1 MKDNLGTKLT
11 SIKTNKAIVEV
22 LKMNKKINLPFIT
35 LWFARINNKSQIEYA
50 LLVNK
55 SQFKLAVV
63 RNKIKRQLRS
73 ILITSE
79 LKGGLKILLKPNS
92 LYLKKDFAEIKQTI
106 IKSILKY
113 QNGK

>member
-11 SIKTNKAIVEV
+11 SIKTNKGIVEV
-22 LKMNKKINLPFIT
+22 LKKNQKTNLPFIT
-35 LWFARINNKSQIEYA
+35 LWFARINNKSLIEYA

-73 ILITSE
+73 ILTTSD

-92 LYLKKDFAEIKQTI
+92 LYLKKDYLEIKKNI
-106 IKSILKY
+106 INKILKY